1 MNTDTR
7 LVFPYEDVQK
17 NGTMLEIENN
27 VRWIRMPLPMSLNH
41 INLWL
46 IGELNQSTLVDTGMY
61 YEDVKNAWND
71 ILNES
76 DIKLENIIVTHMHPD
91 HIGMAGWLSRH
102 FQIPLSMSRGEYYQC
117 RVLASDTGD
126 KVPKEAINFYKN
138 AGLTD
143 DQINAY
149 VKRFGFFGSMISTLP
164 DSYKRLKN
172 GDSISFANTGL
183 LLMGTVIHPSTFAC
197 IQTKKIY

>member
-1 MNTDTR
+1 
-7 LVFPYEDVQK
+7 
-17 NGTMLEIENN
+17 
-27 VRWIRMPLPMSLNH
+27 
-41 INLWL
+41 
-46 IGELNQSTLVDTGMY
+46 
-61 YEDVKNAWND
+61 
-71 ILNES
+71 
-76 DIKLENIIVTHMHPD
+76 MHPD

-102 FQIPLSMSRGEYYQC
+102 FQIPLSMCRGEYYQC

-172 GDSISFANTGL
+172 CDSISLEGKTHQIIKSKNKNFISMICGL
-183 LLMGTVIHPSTFAC
+183 ITRALM
-197 IQTKKIY
+197 KNIY